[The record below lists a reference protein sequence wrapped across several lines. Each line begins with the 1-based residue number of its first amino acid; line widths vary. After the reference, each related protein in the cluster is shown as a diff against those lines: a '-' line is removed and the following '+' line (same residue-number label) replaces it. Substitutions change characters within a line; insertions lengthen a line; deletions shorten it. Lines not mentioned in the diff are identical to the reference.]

1 MSRGTL
7 AITGATGFVGQTLV
21 RIALENDWDV
31 RALTRSEKK
40 ESPSTSS
47 ERAGI
52 LSWVQGSLEQPASLV
67 ELVRGSDAVIHVA
80 GVVNA
85 ADRAGFANGNIDG
98 TRAVVE
104 AAQSACVNRFIHV
117 SSLSAREPA
126 ISNYGWSKAEAETVV
141 KSSTV
146 NWTVVRP
153 PAIYGPGDKDMLD
166 LFKMAQRGF
175 VLLPPAGRLSVIE
188 VSDLARLLLAFADKP
203 ETAHQ
208 FYDAD
213 DGRAGGWSHI
223 EFGRAIGEAV
233 GKRAVT
239 LSMPRALVSLGA
251 TLDRLVRGNG
261 AKLTADR
268 AAYFCHPNWVIED
281 TTRVPAEIWVP
292 AIETHA
298 GLRATAAAYRA
309 AGWL

>member
-21 RIALENDWDV
+21 RLALDGDWSV
-31 RALTRSEKK
+31 RALTRSPK
-40 ESPSTSS
+40 PST
-47 ERAGI
+47 EG
-52 LSWVQGSLEQPASLV
+52 LSWINGSLEQPASLA

-80 GVVNA
+80 GIVNA
-85 ADRAGFANGNIDG
+85 ADRAGFAKGNIEG
-98 TRAVVE
+98 TRAVVDATKNE
-104 AAQSACVNRFIHV
+104 GVHRFIHV

-126 ISNYGWSKAEAETVV
+126 LSNYGWSKAEAENAVAG
-141 KSSTV
+141 SGLD
-146 NWTVVRP
+146 WTIVRP

-188 VSDLARLLLAFADKP
+188 VSDLARLLLALVHRL
-203 ETAHQ
+203 ETAGKI
-208 FYDAD
+208 YDAD
-213 DGRAGGWSHI
+213 DGHVGGWSHI

-233 GKRAVT
+233 GKHITA

-251 TLDRLVRGNG
+251 KLDRLMRGNS

-268 AAYFCHPNWVIED
+268 AAYFCHPDWVIND
-281 TTRVPAEIWVP
+281 TARVPADIWAPRV
-292 AIETHA
+292 ETA
-298 GLRATAAAYRA
+298 TGLNETAKAYRT

>member
-21 RIALENDWDV
+21 RIALEDGWHI
-31 RALTRSEKK
+31 RALTRSAKPAK
-40 ESPSTSS
+40 
-47 ERAGI
+47 AGI
-52 LSWVQGSLEQPASLV
+52 DWISGSLEQPAALD
-67 ELVRGSDAVIHVA
+67 ELVRGGDAVIHVA

-85 ADRAGFANGNIDG
+85 RDRAGFAKGNIDG
-98 TRAVVE
+98 TRAIIE
-104 AAQSACVNRFIHV
+104 AAQSVGLRRFIHV

-126 ISNYGWSKAEAETVV
+126 LSNYGWSKAEAETVV
-141 KSSTV
+141 MRSALD
-146 NWTVVRP
+146 WTMVRP

-188 VSDLARLLLAFADKP
+188 VSDLARLLLTLVDRP
-203 ETAHQ
+203 ETRGKI
-208 FYDAD
+208 YEVD
-213 DGRAGGWSHI
+213 DGRAGGWSHV
-223 EFGRAIGEAV
+223 EFGRAIGDAV
-233 GKRAVT
+233 GKRGIT
-239 LSMPRALVSLGA
+239 LSMPRTLVGLGA
-251 TLDRLVRGNG
+251 KLDRLARGDK

-268 AAYFCHPNWVIED
+268 AAYFCHPDWVISEA
-281 TTRVPAEIWVP
+281 TRVPAAIWLP
-292 AIETHA
+292 KIETHA

>member
-21 RIALENDWDV
+21 RLALDGGWHV
-31 RALTRSEKK
+31 RALTRSPKPPTE
-40 ESPSTSS
+40 
-47 ERAGI
+47 GLI
-52 LSWVQGSLEQPASLV
+52 WINGSLEDPASLA

-80 GVVNA
+80 GIVNA
-85 ADRAGFANGNIDG
+85 RDRAGFAKGNIEG
-98 TRAVVE
+98 TQAVVY
-104 AAQSACVNRFIHV
+104 AAKNEGIRRFIHV
-117 SSLSAREPA
+117 SSLSAREPNL
-126 ISNYGWSKAEAETVV
+126 SNYGWSKAEAESLVA
-141 KSSTV
+141 KSGL
-146 NWTVVRP
+146 NWTMVRP

-188 VSDLARLLLAFADKP
+188 VSDLARLLLTLVDRP
-203 ETAHQ
+203 ETAGKI
-208 FYDAD
+208 YDAD
-213 DGRAGGWSHI
+213 DGHVGGWSHV

-233 GKRAVT
+233 GKHITA

-251 TLDRLVRGNG
+251 KLDRMARGSS

-268 AAYFCHPNWVIED
+268 AAYFCHPDWVISD
-281 TTRVPAEIWVP
+281 TTRVPAEIWAP
-292 AIETHA
+292 RIETA
-298 GLRATAAAYRA
+298 VGLRETARAYRT

>member
-21 RIALENDWDV
+21 RTALEAGWSV
-31 RALTRSEKK
+31 RALTRSPK
-40 ESPSTSS
+40 PSS
-47 ERAGI
+47 EG
-52 LSWVQGSLEQPASLV
+52 LSWINGSLEDAASLA

-85 ADRAGFANGNIDG
+85 QERAGFAKGNIEG
-98 TRAVVE
+98 TQTVVK
-104 AAQSACVNRFIHV
+104 AAENANIRRFIHV

-126 ISNYGWSKAEAETVV
+126 LSNYGWSKAEAETVV
-141 KSSTV
+141 ANSSLD
-146 NWTVVRP
+146 WTMVRP

-188 VSDLARLLLAFADKP
+188 VSDLARLLLILADTP
-203 ETAHQ
+203 ETISKI
-208 FYDAD
+208 YDAD
-213 DGRAGGWSHI
+213 DGRTGGWSHI
-223 EFGRAIGEAV
+223 EFGHAIGQAV
-233 GKRAVT
+233 GKRVVT

-251 TLDRLVRGNG
+251 KLDQLVRGSA
-261 AKLTADR
+261 AKLTPDR
-268 AAYFCHPNWVIED
+268 AAYFCHPDWVISESA
-281 TTRVPAEIWVP
+281 RVPAGIWSP
-292 AIETHA
+292 QIETA
-298 GLRATAAAYRA
+298 LGLRNTAQAYRD

>member
-21 RIALENDWDV
+21 RLALEGGWHV
-31 RALTRSEKK
+31 RALARS
-40 ESPSTSS
+40 PQVSTDSLNW
-47 ERAGI
+47 I
-52 LSWVQGSLEQPASLV
+52 NGSLEDPASLE

-85 ADRAGFANGNIDG
+85 ADRAGFAKGNIEG
-98 TRAVVE
+98 TRAVVDASKSE
-104 AAQSACVNRFIHV
+104 GVRRFIHV

-126 ISNYGWSKAEAETVV
+126 LSNYGWSKAEAEAVV
-141 KSSTV
+141 EKSELD
-146 NWTVVRP
+146 WTMVRP

-188 VSDLARLLLAFADKP
+188 VSDLARLLLALVDRP
-203 ETAHQ
+203 ETVGKI
-208 FYDAD
+208 YDAD
-213 DGRAGGWSHI
+213 DGRAGGWSHT

-233 GKRAVT
+233 GKPVT
-239 LSMPRALVSLGA
+239 ALSMPRALVSLGA
-251 TLDRLVRGNG
+251 KLDRLMRGSL

-268 AAYFCHPNWVIED
+268 AAYFCHPDWVISD
-281 TTRVPAEIWVP
+281 AARVPTEIWAPRTQTAV
-292 AIETHA
+292 
-298 GLRATAAAYRA
+298 GLRETAKAYRA
-309 AGWL
+309 VGWL

>member
-21 RIALENDWDV
+21 RLALDGGWHV
-31 RALTRSEKK
+31 RALTRSPK
-40 ESPSTSS
+40 PST
-47 ERAGI
+47 GG
-52 LSWVQGSLEQPASLV
+52 LSWIIGSLEDPAWLA

-85 ADRAGFANGNIDG
+85 ADRAGFAKGNIEG
-98 TRAVVE
+98 TRAVVDATKNE
-104 AAQSACVNRFIHV
+104 GVHRFIHV

-126 ISNYGWSKAEAETVV
+126 LSNYGWSKAEAESVV
-141 KSSTV
+141 ANSTLD
-146 NWTVVRP
+146 WTMVRP

-188 VSDLARLLLAFADKP
+188 VSDLARLLLALIDRP
-203 ETAHQ
+203 ETAGKI
-208 FYDAD
+208 YDAD
-213 DGRAGGWSHI
+213 DGHVGGWSHVQ
-223 EFGRAIGEAV
+223 FGRAIGEAV
-233 GKRAVT
+233 GKHITT

-251 TLDRLVRGNG
+251 KLDRVARGSN

-268 AAYFCHPNWVIED
+268 AAYFCHPDWVIDEKQ
-281 TTRVPAEIWVP
+281 RVPSKIWVP
-292 AIETHA
+292 EIETCA
-298 GLRATAAAYRA
+298 GLRETAKAYREA
-309 AGWL
+309 RWL